1 MIIDGTNAI
10 VGRLCA
16 QVAKF
21 ALNGETVDIV
31 NAEKAVIS
39 GNPLTTVSKYAGRR
53 EMTQKAN
60 PEQANKWPRR
70 PDMLLKRI
78 IRGMLPK
85 HSGRGK
91 DAQRRIKTHLGV
103 PKEFEGKAVP
113 FEFTSDALSGKF
125 ISLKELS
132 ERL

>member
-16 QVAKF
+16 KVAKA
-21 ALNGETVDIV
+21 ALNGETIDIV

-39 GNPLTTVSKYAGRR
+39 GNPLTTRSKYSARR
-53 EMTQKAN
+53 GMTQKAN

-78 IRGMLPK
+78 VRGMLPK

-91 DAQRRIKTHLGV
+91 EALRRIKTHLGV

-113 FEFTSDALSGKF
+113 FEYTSDALSGKF
-125 ISLKELS
+125 ISLQELS
-132 ERL
+132 ENI